1 MQAAHVKQVAKL
13 EPISKAYDPT
23 LSQKADKTKPQESN
37 LADLQ
42 KLANFKRMFEAC
54 NDCV

>member
-1 MQAAHVKQVAKL
+1 MQAAHVKQVAKP

-37 LADLQ
+37 LEDLQ